1 MEPRGVW
8 SADHVYVIYN
18 RRYDAVCTI
27 PVFAAEAGEGTSPT
41 LTWEHSEFGWYDA
54 GTCLER
60 LRFRGLRDGLT
71 AVREAVTEAR
81 EPAPELRLF

>member
-1 MEPRGVW
+1 MPLGFKSDFFDLW
-8 SADHVYVIYN
+8 
-18 RRYDAVCTI
+18 
-27 PVFAAEAGEGTSPT
+27 VFK
-41 LTWEHSEFGWYDA
+41 DA
-54 GTCLER
+54 GTCLDR

>member
-1 MEPRGVW
+1 M
-8 SADHVYVIYN
+8 
-18 RRYDAVCTI
+18 
-27 PVFAAEAGEGTSPT
+27 FAAVAGEGTSPI

-60 LRFRGLRDGLT
+60 LRFRGLGSGLT
-71 AVREAVTEAR
+71 AEREAITEAR